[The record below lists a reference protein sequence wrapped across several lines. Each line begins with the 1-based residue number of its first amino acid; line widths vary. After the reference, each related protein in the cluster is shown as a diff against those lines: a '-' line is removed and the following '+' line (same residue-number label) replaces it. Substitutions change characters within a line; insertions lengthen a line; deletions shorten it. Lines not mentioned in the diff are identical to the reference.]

1 MREVWFVQR
10 EAKRE
15 EGSVPSKCNNCHVSN
30 QLAKSVP
37 WQLHV
42 PRRLV
47 QWKGKKNQCLY
58 QQNAAETERTGGKYL
73 AHKAASKCSL
83 VCITS
88 YAATEAYWHICK
100 QKQTN
105 KKLQSLQFSSHIQ
118 PTWIVCKRQSTW
130 VHLALWAHTVFV
142 WNSCVHHLQIF
153 IDSLLFRLVNICCFH
168 SLPCVLIWIKQLACD
183 YCLVCFVTPVFH
195 YQHFLQSLWRKNNDN
210 SNSMVCQQSH
220 TELFAVDTQ
229 KPMHG

>member
-37 WQLHV
+37 WQLPV
-42 PRRLV
+42 PHRLV

-105 KKLQSLQFSSHIQ
+105 KKLQSLFAIFKPHTTHMNCLQVTKHLGT
-118 PTWIVCKRQSTW
+118 PGTASTHCFCAEFLCAPSTNLHW
-130 VHLALWAHTVFV
+130 FFTV
-142 WNSCVHHLQIF
+142 
-153 IDSLLFRLVNICCFH
+153 
-168 SLPCVLIWIKQLACD
+168 
-183 YCLVCFVTPVFH
+183 
-195 YQHFLQSLWRKNNDN
+195 
-210 SNSMVCQQSH
+210 
-220 TELFAVDTQ
+220 
-229 KPMHG
+229 